1 MTDASDPTKYK
12 LVAAAVRAQ
21 IEDGK
26 ITPGQGV
33 RLSEVVTQTQWSRR
47 TCARGLQSLAEEG
60 LLTRYD
66 GLGYFVTAR
75 PGQRHEGQ
83 T

>member
-1 MTDASDPTKYK
+1 MPIFLRS
-12 LVAAAVRAQ
+12 LGLGWAVRAQ
-21 IEDGK
+21 TEDGK
-26 ITPGQGV
+26 ITLGQAV
-33 RLSEVVTQTQWSRR
+33 PLTELLTQTQWSRV
-47 TCARGLQSLAEEG
+47 TCARRLRSLAGEG